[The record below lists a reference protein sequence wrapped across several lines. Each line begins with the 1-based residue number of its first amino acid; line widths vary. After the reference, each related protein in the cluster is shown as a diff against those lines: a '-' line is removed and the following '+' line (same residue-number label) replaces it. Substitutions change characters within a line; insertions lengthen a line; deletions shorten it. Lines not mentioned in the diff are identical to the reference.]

1 MVVYA
6 DMVVLLNFIVDL
18 MLFMGTN
25 RLAGYA
31 CNWKRE
37 TAAAAVGALY
47 AGACILPGFHFLGNL
62 LWRIVSLVFMTVIAF
77 GTDRSAFRRGILFA
91 FLSMALGGVAA
102 SIETNSFLTLIMAA
116 AGVFCLC
123 FFGFRGKAGRAHYA
137 EVELSYGGKIKK
149 LRALRDTGN
158 MLRDPITGR
167 PVLVVGAD
175 IAWDWFGLSRVQLQN
190 PISSIE
196 KLRGMRF
203 RLIPYRA
210 VGQSGGMLLGVKF
223 DEVKVDGKPSDILV
237 AFAPDELDRGDGYQA
252 LAGGML

>member
-6 DMVVLLNFIVDL
+6 DLVVLLNFIVDL

-37 TAAAAVGALY
+37 VAAAVVGALY
-47 AGACILPGFHFLGNL
+47 AGACILPDFHFLGNL
-62 LWRIVSLVFMTVIAF
+62 LWRIVSLVFMSVIAF
-77 GTDRSAFRRGILFA
+77 GLDRSAFRRGILFT
-91 FLSMALGGVAA
+91 FLSMALGGIAA
-102 SIETNSFLTLIMAA
+102 SVETNNFLTLMIAA

-137 EVELSYGGKIKK
+137 EIELSYAGKTKK
-149 LRALRDTGN
+149 FRALRDTGN
-158 MLRDPITGR
+158 MLRDPITGH

-175 IAWDWFGLSRVQLQN
+175 IAWDCFGLSREQLQN

-196 KLRGMRF
+196 RLREMRF

-210 VGQSGGMLLGVKF
+210 VGQSGGMLLGIKF
-223 DEVKVDGKPSDILV
+223 DAVKVDGKLSDALV
-237 AFAPDELDRGDGYQA
+237 AFAPEELDRGDGYQA